1 MTLTPPSAH
10 TEAPRA
16 QARTW
21 ALALLL
27 AGAVGVAVAVAAVY
41 AHYNDP
47 WRPLAHTLGIW
58 AVAASAAGFR
68 RPPPLAIGASVA
80 FLAAGVVT
88 FYVGLKVGHDIR
100 WAGTDSAMSI
110 NWHGIQLWLVLATL
124 AGIVFGLLGSF
135 AARRDWK
142 GAAATAALLG
152 LLLAD
157 AYRRFSN
164 WGVDVAVIV
173 DVVAGLAVFLI
184 ACRYNKRPLLTL
196 SLTIATGVLGL
207 LVVSVPDFIEQ
218 GLIDGF

>member
-1 MTLTPPSAH
+1 M
-10 TEAPRA
+10 
-16 QARTW
+16 
-21 ALALLL
+21 
-27 AGAVGVAVAVAAVY
+27 AVAAVVVY
-41 AHYNDP
+41 AYYNGP

-58 AVAASAAGFR
+58 AVAASAVGFR
-68 RPPPLAIGASVA
+68 RPPAVAIGASVA

-110 NWHGIQLWLVLATL
+110 HWHSIQLWLVLAAL

-142 GAAATAALLG
+142 GAAATAAVMG
-152 LLLAD
+152 LLVAD
-157 AYRRFSN
+157 AYRRFST
-164 WGVDVAVIV
+164 WGLDVAVIV
-173 DVVAGLAVFLI
+173 DVLAALAVFMI

-207 LVVSVPDFIEQ
+207 LVVSAPDFIEQ
-218 GLIDGF
+218 GLIEGF